1 MYKKSMAKN
10 HLSEA
15 ATQGRYGDNILVHM
29 NKDEVAVLAKSAG
42 LEKLPTNPKTGLPEA
57 WVFTALAVGLGAYAA
72 WKGGKEKTQQAGTQ
86 SSIIGQQQ
94 EEMEKAKGLLE
105 PLKRSQIEV
114 ALGEFEEAGQTLGIQ
129 KQESVQGLKKAMGRT
144 GLVVSA
150 GLEEKKGSMW
160 KQFAQQEEG
169 LNAQFASTMAKIEES
184 YEGEKMRIDS
194 DSRRLGLQ
202 KQLSDKQSSSWYLGK
217 NIFG

>member
-29 NKDEVAVLAKSAG
+29 NKDEAAVLAKSAG
-42 LEKLPTNPKTGLPEA
+42 LDELPINPKTGLPEA
-57 WVFTALAVGLGAYAA
+57 WFFTAAALAIGAYSA
-72 WKGGKEKTQQAGTQ
+72 WKGGKAKTQQAGTQ

-105 PLKRSQIEV
+105 PLKQSQIDV

-129 KQESVQGLKKAMGRT
+129 KQESVQGLKKAMERT
-144 GLVVSA
+144 GLVTSA
-150 GLEEKKGSMW
+150 GLEQKKGSMW
-160 KQFAQQEEG
+160 KQFEQQEEG
-169 LNAQFASTMAKIEES
+169 LNAQFASTMAKIEEG
-184 YEGEKMRIDS
+184 YESEKMRIDS
-194 DSRRLGLQ
+194 ESRRLGLQ
-202 KQLSDKQSSSWYLGK
+202 KKLADKQSGSWYLGK